1 MLKMDSTDLKILAA
15 LQDEAKLTNAEL
27 ATRVNL
33 SPSPCLTR
41 VRSMERAGII
51 ERYVTLLDPASIGLT
66 VNVFIQVT
74 LDRQVEPA
82 LDRFEQAIAQIEEV
96 MECHLMTG
104 DADYLLRIVVADLAQ
119 LESLIVKRLSRIE
132 GVASIRSSISLKRV
146 KYKTALPLPHLRA
159 KPG

>member
-1 MLKMDSTDLKILAA
+1 MDSTDLKILAA